1 MNELIIIH
9 LVVGFTAALPAIL
22 MRFVN
27 TEKPNMWFGYR
38 TPSSLKSE
46 HTWKFANEFSSKAMI
61 WVAVSTILT
70 QIFLFFTLDNKE
82 GQILISSGVM
92 TIGLIIV
99 LALTESKMSNL
110 FDKDGNPKH
119 PEADKF

>member
-1 MNELIIIH
+1 MNELVIIH

-38 TPSSLKSE
+38 TPSSLKSI
-46 HTWKFANEFSSKAMI
+46 HTWKFANEFSGKAMI
-61 WVAVSTILT
+61 WVAISTILT
-70 QIFLFFTLDNKE
+70 QIFLFFTLENKE

-92 TIGLIIV
+92 TIGIIIV

-110 FDKDGNPKH
+110 FDKDGNPKN
-119 PEADKF
+119 PDADRF